1 MAGHAG
7 RSPPFRL
14 ADACLAQRPRR
25 AVHSGGGEGASGSGG
40 ARGGGHPEARAAPDP
55 YAAPAV
61 PAGAVSDTA
70 VALPLEGLGPVT
82 LDPVG
87 TADGRWLWEAM
98 VARHHP
104 RGWARPPGVRVHRL
118 ASMVLRMAAARV
130 ADDREVRHSVS
141 PVVVCTHVGLEHD
154 GYRLHRAGWTCAGHG
169 SGRRLAA
176 GTVPVRPALS
186 AASPGSARVPVRC
199 AVRQSGRSGNV
210 VRAARQQ

>member
-1 MAGHAG
+1 MQVGL
-7 RSPPFRL
+7 R
-14 ADACLAQRPRR
+14 
-25 AVHSGGGEGASGSGG
+25 HSGWRTPAWRN
-40 ARGGGHPEARAAPDP
+40 ARGGLCIPAAAKALPVLAERVGEGLPEAPAAPDP
-55 YAAPAV
+55 YAAPPV

-98 VARHHP
+98 V
-104 RGWARPPGVRVHRL
+104 
-118 ASMVLRMAAARV
+118 
-130 ADDREVRHSVS
+130 VRHSAG
-141 PVVVCTHVGLEHD
+141 PVVVCTHVGPEHD

-176 GTVPVRPALS
+176 GTVPVRPAQS